1 MLQIRVGNME
11 DELMAVERELIR
23 GLLQCGRFREFLIS
37 HYSHIV
43 LSTPK
48 YQYHRL
54 VRLEDG
60 VVLHEWKVGG
70 RNGSR

>member
-1 MLQIRVGNME
+1 MLQVRVGSME

-23 GLLQCGRFREFLIS
+23 GLFQCNQFKKFLTT

-43 LSTPK
+43 LSTPA

-54 VRLEDG
+54 VRLKDK
-60 VVLHEWKVGG
+60 VVLHEWKVRRGD
-70 RNGSR
+70 GSR